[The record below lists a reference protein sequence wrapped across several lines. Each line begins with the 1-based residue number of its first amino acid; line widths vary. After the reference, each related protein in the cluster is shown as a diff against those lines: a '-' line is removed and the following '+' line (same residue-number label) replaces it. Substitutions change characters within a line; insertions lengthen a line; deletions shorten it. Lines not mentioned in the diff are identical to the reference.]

1 MTLLLVVEYM
11 NCKKGSDRIAGG
23 WSTEGKR
30 FVVKMLGEIKQDE
43 RRGIRKKWE
52 DTSRKKMSKATKQSK
67 AKAVEEDDESE
78 EQFEMDANMLYA
90 EV

>member
-11 NCKKGSDRIAGG
+11 NCKKGSDRIAG

-52 DTSRKKMSKATKQSK
+52 DTRKKTSKATKQSK

-78 EQFEMDANMLYA
+78 EQFEMDANMLCA